1 MIRPGLIVV
10 LLVSL
15 MLWAAVSEASPS
27 VSRWAPMMKRE
38 AQFIYGLD
46 APVPMLLGQIHQES
60 GGRDQVTAWD
70 GGMGL
75 TQFMPET
82 AKQIVRLYP
91 ELGPVSPYNPGWAIR
106 AQVRY
111 MDWIYDRVQ
120 GANDCERWAAGL
132 KAYNAGLGYVQQA
145 QRASP
150 KPDIWFGTTEYV
162 KTRQSAHNFEYSR
175 TYPRKILFK
184 HQPLYIQFGEPTCL
198 KR

>member
-1 MIRPGLIVV
+1 MIRAWLYISIGLCS
-10 LLVSL
+10 LLVASL
-15 MLWAAVSEASPS
+15 AFASPA

-46 APVPMLLGQIHQES
+46 APVPMFLGQIHQES

-75 TQFMPET
+75 TQFMPDT

-91 ELGPVSPYNPGWAIR
+91 ELGPMSPYNPGWAIR

-111 MDWIYDRVQ
+111 MNWIHARVQ
-120 GANDCERWAAGL
+120 GVNECERWAAGL

-145 QRASP
+145 QRVSP
-150 KPDIWFGTTEYV
+150 RPGVWFGTTEYI
-162 KTRQSAHNFEYSR
+162 KTRQSAQNLEYSR

-184 HQPLYIQFGEPTCL
+184 HQPLYIQFGEGLCL
-198 KR
+198 KE